1 MKSITEMKYH
11 FGLRVR
17 IYPSTQQ
24 KLIIKLNSDASRFI
38 YNQMVAIDREL
49 YQLNQVKLPV
59 DTIESRKQTLKL
71 RKNARQLSNHYV
83 FLNDKRVDSLTKSN
97 AIRNYQSAWKM
108 YNKVHQSGTPNF
120 HKKSYTWKYQTSC
133 QYPGK
138 KQALL
143 TNGTVRFLNS
153 KHISVPKLGK
163 LRISG
168 SHKRLK
174 ALFARESD
182 TRIGT
187 VTIRKDNC
195 DKFYLSMQLASDEPF
210 VTVPAKTNKKIGI
223 DLNTDNFLTDSEGNV
238 IVNPR
243 YYRFI
248 KGKLAKA
255 QRKLSRRQLRAKKEG
270 RSLRDAKNYQKQR
283 LVVAKLQARVRR
295 QRNDFLHKV
304 STALINNHDLV
315 VAENLRGKNMLKNH
329 ALALSIS
336 DVGWRTFLQMM
347 EYKAGLYGRTFLTI
361 DPKNTTQMCSDCGFI
376 MGKNGS
382 NKLTLAD
389 REWTCPNCS
398 KRHIRDWNAARNIL
412 AKGLAKIA

>member
-24 KLIIKLNSDASRFI
+24 KQIIKLNSDASRFI
-38 YNQMVAIDREL
+38 YNQMVAIDKEL
-49 YQLNQVKLPV
+49 YQLNQIKLPL
-59 DTIESRKQTLKL
+59 DTIETRKKTLKL

-120 HKKSYTWKYQTSC
+120 HKKSYVWKYQTSC

-143 TNGTVRFLNS
+143 TNGTVRFLDS
-153 KHISVPKLGK
+153 RHISVPKLGK

-174 ALFARESD
+174 ALFSRKSD
-182 TRIGT
+182 LRIGT
-187 VTIRKDNC
+187 VTINKDNC

-210 VTVPAKTNKKIGI
+210 VTIPAKTNKKVGI
-223 DLNTDNFLTDSEGNV
+223 DLNTDNFLTDNEGNV
-238 IVNPR
+238 ITNPR
-243 YYRFI
+243 YYRTI
-248 KGKLAKA
+248 KGKLARA
-255 QRKLSRRQLRAKKEG
+255 QRRLSRRALRAKKEH
-270 RSLRDAKNYQKQR
+270 RSLHESKNYQKQR
-283 LVVAKLQARVRR
+283 LVVAKLQRKVSYQR
-295 QRNDFLHKV
+295 QNFLHV
-304 STALINNHDLV
+304 ISTALIKNHDLV
-315 VAENLRGKNMLKNH
+315 VAEELRSKNMLKNH

-347 EYKAGLYGRTFLTI
+347 EYKAKLYGRTFITV

-376 MGKNGS
+376 MGKNS
-382 NKLTLAD
+382 TNKLTLAD
-389 REWTCPNCS
+389 RKWICPNCH
-398 KRHIRDWNAARNIL
+398 KHHIRDWNAAKNIL
-412 AKGLAKIA
+412 VKGLEKST

>member
-1 MKSITEMKYH
+1 MKYH